1 MEKPTI
7 QAETSVSMADLKL
20 DSTDTKQHP
29 NASPFEGTLLL
40 LDEPSNQPPHGAQG
54 HLIHVS
60 KEVAEKTLKSLPG
73 MAVNYDS
80 GDLEGHDPQRK
91 IGVITEAWI
100 DGKEAK
106 VKGLIW
112 KKDFPEAMTAFRRNR
127 GKLGMSMELGDV
139 YVADKDDPVWDLKD
153 FHFTG
158 ATILKKDHAAYES
171 TALKAS
177 KHFVNA
183 MSAAKEAISNL
194 EEGDDSSLTSSVAS
208 GVEIGVARAL
218 RNRKVRR
225 VRR

>member
-7 QAETSVSMADLKL
+7 HAETSVSMADLRL

-60 KEVAEKTLKSLPG
+60 REVAEKTLKTLPG

-80 GDLEGHDPQRK
+80 DLEGHNPQKK

-112 KKDFPEAMTAFRRNR
+112 KKDFPEAMTEFRRNR
-127 GKLGMSMELGDV
+127 GRLGMSMELGDV

-158 ATILKKDHAAYES
+158 ATILKKDHAAYEG
-171 TALKAS
+171 TALAAS
-177 KHFVNA
+177 RHFVNA
-183 MSAAKEAISNL
+183 MSAAKEAMSNF
-194 EEGDDSSLTSSVAS
+194 EQGDGSSLASSVRS
-208 GVEIGVARAL
+208 GIEIGVSRAL
-218 RNRKVRR
+218 RKAAWKW
-225 VRR
+225 